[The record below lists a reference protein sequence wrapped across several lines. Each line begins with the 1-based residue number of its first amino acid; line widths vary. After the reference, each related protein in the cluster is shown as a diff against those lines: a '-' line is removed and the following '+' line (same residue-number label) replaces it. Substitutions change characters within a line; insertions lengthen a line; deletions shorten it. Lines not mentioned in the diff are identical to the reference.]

1 MHHVVNVADN
11 YIVASHPFPTSLVAN
26 FEENKQNYRKH
37 IEYSTWKGEQHEGK
51 EIVSIDTYNQRCSS
65 YLTNNQYL
73 VDWKVFPPIYM
84 DFKHDL
90 AKEVAMVFQ
99 ECLSTFTSSKG
110 VILCSYDSL
119 AHADFLL
126 KSREVNKDR
135 NYDNRLL
142 LINTTLNAVLNMRV
156 TASKNDDLVREEWK
170 SCSNDIDE
178 FIELHNKYLNK
189 SKTVL
194 ISVVVAPNSEGDSD
208 NSKCLGDIS
217 CFCEHCNKWT
227 LTKRELGGENRQGL
241 KFWCKDVLPK
251 RIMQLRSQHSME
263 NPPSENAEPCG
274 QLAGQIIGYM
284 ASIPSQVPPLS
295 GDIHTQIQNV
305 QLNSHQINAYLCP
318 KRKKIIKGCYGSGK
332 SIIGKLQF
340 ETLIKEAD
348 KHTTLYYISF
358 DPYSILDT
366 FHKKCVIPLVRQR
379 GTDGPQVD
387 VLDLVQLGKQ
397 IGIST
402 VPVLSEV
409 LVALSQKHCHDGEL
423 CHIICDEFDGE
434 TLNKEEAREVK
445 VALEKL
451 DGSFVT
457 ILAQSLEK
465 HRSDVKGNSV
475 QHYHGF
481 QYWQTGMEVIDLT
494 KSMRNSVS
502 VYNLISVAQK
512 VVSQTPIIFH
522 HPKLNQRNEL
532 VLKSENTSFNP
543 FKQVASTTEPL
554 SNSKS
559 PPSEEKGILIRSPK
573 VDRTA
578 IQPTT
583 KYHTQTD
590 STNLVDFDAV
600 FNQLDKDHYQL
611 SRRKT
616 IYTPSYVSAQG
627 IGHSFHGSMPNLIY
641 LPKVSKLWKRLKKL
655 NINFAEQYISVLALF
670 SGLQNIVM
678 FSSVILCTDLEEV
691 ASFSNVLAGLGMS
704 YAEYVPYLRNPLIFP
719 DATEK
724 EKAAN
729 ALING
734 EIVLTDRRGFRG
746 MECKNII
753 MLIDP
758 DEYLNCQNLIENMSR
773 ATCELILLVRSKP
786 HKHKSRKSGIFNEVI
801 IEWVNNNLVNV
812 IKPSYTDE
820 QLLQWTNTISK
831 NAQDYTDAFKISK
844 DLLPR

>member
-1 MHHVVNVADN
+1 MVNFADN
-11 YIVASHPFPTSLVAN
+11 FLVASHPFPTSIVAD
-26 FEENKQNYRKH
+26 FEEKKQKYRKH
-37 IEYSTWKGEQHEGK
+37 IEYSTWKGEQEGK
-51 EIVSIDTYNQRCSS
+51 EIVGIDTYNQRCSD

-73 VDWKVFPPIYM
+73 VDWKVFPPIYL

-90 AKEVAMVFQ
+90 TKEVAMIFQ

-126 KSREVNKDR
+126 KSRQVNKDR

-142 LINTTLNAVLNMRV
+142 LINTTLNAVVNMRI
-156 TASKNDDLVREEWK
+156 TASKDADLVREEWK
-170 SCSNDIDE
+170 SCSKDIDE

-194 ISVVVAPNSEGDSD
+194 ISVVVAPNAEGDSD
-208 NSKCLGDIS
+208 ASKCFGDIS
-217 CFCEHCNKWT
+217 CFCEHCNKLT
-227 LTKRELGGENRQGL
+227 LTTRELGGENRQGL
-241 KFWCKDVLPK
+241 KLWCKDVLPK
-251 RIMQLRSQHSME
+251 YIMQLRSRHSME
-263 NPPSENAEPCG
+263 NASSENAEPCR

-295 GDIHTQIQNV
+295 GDVHTQIQNV

-318 KRKKIIKGCYGSGK
+318 KKKKIIKGCYGSGK
-332 SIIGKLQF
+332 SIIGKLQL

-348 KHTTLYYISF
+348 EHTTLYYISF

-366 FHKKCVIPLVRQR
+366 FHKKCVLPLVSQR
-379 GTDGPQVD
+379 GTDGPQVN
-387 VLDLVQLGKQ
+387 VLDLVQLGKEL
-397 IGIST
+397 GIST

-409 LVALSQKHCHDGEL
+409 LVALSEKHCDNGDL

-434 TLNKEEAREVK
+434 TLTEEEAGKVK
-445 VALEKL
+445 VALERL

-475 QHYHGF
+475 EHYHGF

-494 KSMRNSVS
+494 KSMRNSVN

-512 VVSQTPIIFH
+512 VVSKTPIKFH
-522 HPKLNQRNEL
+522 HPKLNKRNEL
-532 VLKSENTSFNP
+532 VLKSENRSFNP
-543 FKQVASTTEPL
+543 FKQIETTTEPFP
-554 SNSKS
+554 KS
-559 PPSEEKGILIRSPK
+559 TSPASEEKGMLSSPK
-573 VDRTA
+573 VVTTP
-578 IQPTT
+578 IQTTT
-583 KYHTQTD
+583 KYHTLTD
-590 STNLVDFDAV
+590 STVSVDFDSV
-600 FNQLDKDHYQL
+600 FNLLDKDHYRL
-611 SRRKT
+611 SSRKT
-616 IYTPSYVSAQG
+616 IYAPSYVSAQG
-627 IGHSFHGSMPNLIY
+627 IGHSFHGNMPNLIY

-655 NINFAEQYISVLALF
+655 KINFAEQHISVLALF
-670 SGLQNIVM
+670 SGLQNIVK
-678 FSSVILCTDLEEV
+678 FSSVILCSDLEEV
-691 ASFSNVLAGLGMS
+691 ALFSNVLAGLGMS
-704 YAEYVPYLRNPLIFP
+704 YAEYVPYLRNPLVFP

-724 EKAAN
+724 EEAAN

-734 EIVLTDRRGFRG
+734 ENVLTDRRGFRG

-753 MLIDP
+753 MVINP
-758 DEYLNCQNLIENMSR
+758 DEYFNCQNLIENMAR

-801 IEWVNNNLVNV
+801 IEWVENNLVNV